1 MNGERRPARVLIV
14 DDEKVIRDS
23 FNRVLLKEGYAVE
36 TVESGRLAL
45 ERIDKESF
53 DIVLLDLKMPGL
65 DGMETLRELKEKD
78 PDLVPVM
85 ITGYPTL
92 ESAVAAVKL
101 GAYDY
106 LTKPCNPEELR
117 IVVARAAERRKLIF
131 ETEHLRRRL
140 EARGLSE
147 RIIGKSKG
155 MQRIMEIISKVAP
168 TESTVLITG
177 ESGTGKELV
186 AQAIHQLSPRKEKE
200 FVAVDCNALVES
212 LLESELFGHV
222 KGSFTGAVSTKHGL
236 LELANGGTFFF
247 DEVGNLTLNTQSKL
261 LRVIQEREL
270 KPVGGNQRVRV
281 DVRIIAATNQNLM
294 EAIAGKTFRE
304 DLFYRLS
311 VVPIHL
317 PPLRERKEDLPLLVQ
332 HFIQRYNRK
341 RKKPIDG
348 ITPAAMELLMK
359 HNWPGNVRELEN
371 TIERAMILED
381 GKTMTPQSLPW
392 LFPAEPPDK
401 SIAISKKLISL
412 EEVERAHIA
421 FVLTQTA
428 GHKSRAAKI
437 LGIDRK
443 TLYHKVTKYRLNSFG
458 PFEISKP

>member
-1 MNGERRPARVLIV
+1 MVEDQRPAKILIV

-23 FNRVLLKEGYAVE
+23 FSRVLLKEGYAVE
-36 TVESGRLAL
+36 AVESGRLAL
-45 ERIDKESF
+45 ERVTEESF
-53 DIVLLDLKMPGL
+53 DIALLDLKMPGL

-78 PDLVPVM
+78 PDVVSVM
-85 ITGYPTL
+85 ITGYPTI
-92 ESAVAAVKL
+92 ENAVAAVKL

-106 LTKPCNPEELR
+106 LTKPCSPDDLR
-117 IVVARAAERRKLIF
+117 LVVARAAERRKLIF
-131 ETEHLRRRL
+131 ENEQLRRRR
-140 EARGLSE
+140 EGRGISE
-147 RIIGKSKG
+147 LIIGKSKV
-155 MQRIMEIISKVAP
+155 MQRIMEIIYKVAP

-186 AQAIHQLSPRKEKE
+186 AQTIHQLSPRKEKE
-200 FVAVDCNALVES
+200 FVPVDCNALVES

-236 LELANGGTFFF
+236 FELANGGTFFF
-247 DEVGNLTLNTQSKL
+247 DEVGNLTLNTQAKL
-261 LRVIQEREL
+261 LRAIQEREV
-270 KPVGGNQRVRV
+270 KPVGGSQRIRV

-294 EAIAGKTFRE
+294 EAIAKRTFRE

-341 RKKPIDG
+341 RKKPIEG
-348 ITPAAMELLMK
+348 ISPAAMELLMK
-359 HNWPGNVRELEN
+359 HHWPGNVRELEN
-371 TIERAMILED
+371 TIERAMILEERE
-381 GKTMTPQSLPW
+381 MITPKSLPW
-392 LFPAEPPDK
+392 LFLTEPMEK
-401 SIAISKKLISL
+401 STPLPKKLMSL
-412 EEVERAHIA
+412 EDMEKEHIA
-421 FVLTQTA
+421 HVLKETG

-443 TLYHKVTKYRLNSFG
+443 TLYQKVQKYQL
-458 PFEISKP
+458 

>member
-1 MNGERRPARVLIV
+1 MGGRAEERAKGMGEDQRPARVLIV

-23 FNRVLLKEGYAVE
+23 FSRVLLKEGYTVQA
-36 TVESGRLAL
+36 VESGRLAL
-45 ERIDKESF
+45 ERVTEESF

-65 DGMETLRELKEKD
+65 DGMETLRELREKD
-78 PDLVPVM
+78 PDVVSIM
-85 ITGYPTL
+85 ITGYPTI
-92 ESAVAAVKL
+92 ESAVKAVKL

-106 LTKPCNPEELR
+106 LTKPCSPEELR
-117 IVVARAAERRKLIF
+117 IVVARAAERRKLTF
-131 ETEHLRRRL
+131 ENEQLRRRL
-140 EARGLSE
+140 EARGISE
-147 RIIGKSKG
+147 LIIGKSKA

-168 TESTVLITG
+168 TDSTVLLTG

-222 KGSFTGAVSTKHGL
+222 KGSFTGAVSAKHGL
-236 LELANGGTFFF
+236 FELANGGTFFF

-261 LRVIQEREL
+261 LRVIQEREV
-270 KPVGGNQRVRV
+270 KPVGGNQRIRV

-294 EAIAGKTFRE
+294 EAIARKTFRE

-317 PPLRERKEDLPLLVQ
+317 PPLREHKEDLPLLVQ
-332 HFIQRYNRK
+332 YFIQHYNRQ

-348 ITPAAMELLMK
+348 ITPAALELLMK
-359 HNWPGNVRELEN
+359 HNWPGNIRELEN
-371 TIERAMILED
+371 TIERAMILEE
-381 GKTMTPQSLPW
+381 GEMITRQSLPW
-392 LFPAEPPDK
+392 LFPTEPSEK
-401 SIAISKKLISL
+401 SSSISRKLVSL
-412 EEVERAHIA
+412 EDVEREHIA
-421 FVLTQTA
+421 FVLRQTD

-443 TLYHKVTKYRLNSFG
+443 TLYQKVQKYHL
-458 PFEISKP
+458 